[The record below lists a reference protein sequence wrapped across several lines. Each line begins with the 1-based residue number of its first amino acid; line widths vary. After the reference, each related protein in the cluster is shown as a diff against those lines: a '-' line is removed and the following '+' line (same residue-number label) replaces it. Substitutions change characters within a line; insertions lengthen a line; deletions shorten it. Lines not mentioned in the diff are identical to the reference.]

1 MKIPGPDHP
10 ITIEKANA
18 QVTVRAG
25 GRVVADTA
33 AALQLNEAELPP
45 VYYLPIEDVDRS
57 VLQPSDHKTYCPYKG
72 DASYYDVVTEDGRIG
87 NAVWTYEEPYDA
99 VQEIAGHVA
108 FYRHL
113 VEITVE

>member
-10 ITIEKANA
+10 ITVEKANTR
-18 QVTVRAG
+18 VTVRAG
-25 GRVVADTA
+25 GRVIADTTT
-33 AALQLNEAELPP
+33 ALRLDEAELPP
-45 VYYLPIEDVDRS
+45 VYYVPLEDVDRS
-57 VLQPSDHKTYCPYKG
+57 ALQPSDHHTYCPYKG
-72 DASYYDVVTEDGRIG
+72 DASYYDIVDDSGRIT
-87 NAVWTYEEPYDA
+87 NAIWTYEQPYDA